1 MLNSIVHHCNI
12 YKVLNKMK
20 FIVAAD
26 TQIGLY
32 SHFSNIKNKSE
43 IRTDSKE
50 FVKLDFLNLKPTT
63 SFDFEISNFKKL
75 RNELND
81 EDFLFVTILGDLI
94 NDADNQNQ
102 LNEFQKIIN
111 DFNVDNKIYLVPGNH
126 DVCIPAKDD
135 NISEYSLNLY
145 RERFGPDYYKVEHDD
160 LKLIFLNSSI
170 FRNHKNFLKD
180 YNNQLNLLKDAVN
193 DYDEDLFIFMHHPL
207 YAEDVN
213 EDKNTWNIDKE
224 TRLDIIDILSNHNK
238 SVNIFSGH
246 MHQNKINN
254 YKNIQNIVVSSI
266 GVPLRNDPS
275 GYYKVNYEN
284 KKLNYTFELLG
295 D

>member
-1 MLNSIVHHCNI
+1 
-12 YKVLNKMK
+12 MK

-32 SHFSNIKNKSE
+32 SHFSNIKDKSE
-43 IRTDSKE
+43 IRTNSIE

-63 SFDFEISNFKKL
+63 SFDFEISNFNRL
-75 RNELND
+75 RTELND
-81 EDFLFVTILGDLI
+81 EDFLFLTILGDLI

-111 DFNVDNKIYLVPGNH
+111 DFNLDNKIYLVPGNH
-126 DVCIPAKDD
+126 DVCIPAKEDK
-135 NISEYSLNLY
+135 ISEYSLNLY
-145 RERFGPDYYKVEHDD
+145 RERFGPDYYKVEHDN

-180 YNNQLNLLKDAVN
+180 YNNQLNLLKDAIY
-193 DYDEDLFIFMHHPL
+193 DYYEDLFIFMHHPL

-213 EDKNTWNIDKE
+213 EDKSTWNIDKE
-224 TRLDIIDILSNHNK
+224 TRLEIIDILSNHNK

-254 YKNIQNIVVSSI
+254 YKNIKNIVVSSI
-266 GVPLRNDPS
+266 GVPLGNDPS

-284 KKLNYTFELLG
+284 KNLNYTFELLG

>member
-1 MLNSIVHHCNI
+1 MLNSIVHNGNI
-12 YKVLNKMK
+12 YKVLKKMK

-32 SHFSNIKNKSE
+32 SHFSNIKDKSE
-43 IRTDSKE
+43 IRTNSIE

-63 SFDFEISNFKKL
+63 SFDFEISNFNRL
-75 RNELND
+75 RTELND
-81 EDFLFVTILGDLI
+81 EDFLFLTILGDLI

-111 DFNVDNKIYLVPGNH
+111 DFNLDNKIYLVPGNH
-126 DVCIPAKDD
+126 DVCIPAKEDK
-135 NISEYSLNLY
+135 ISEYSLNLY
-145 RERFGPDYYKVEHDD
+145 RERFGPDYYKVEHDN

-180 YNNQLNLLKDAVN
+180 YNNQLNLLKDAVH

-213 EDKNTWNIDKE
+213 EDKSTWNIDKE
-224 TRLDIIDILSNHNK
+224 TRLEIIDILSNHNK

-254 YKNIQNIVVSSI
+254 YKNIKNIVVSSI
-266 GVPLRNDPS
+266 GVPLGNDPS

-284 KKLNYTFELLG
+284 KNLNYTFELLG

>member
-12 YKVLNKMK
+12 YKVLKKMK

-32 SHFSNIKNKSE
+32 SHFSNIKDKSE
-43 IRTDSKE
+43 IRTNSIE

-63 SFDFEISNFKKL
+63 SFDFEISNFNRL
-75 RNELND
+75 RTELND
-81 EDFLFVTILGDLI
+81 EDFLFLTILGDLI

-126 DVCIPAKDD
+126 DVCIPAKEDK
-135 NISEYSLNLY
+135 ISEYSLNLY
-145 RERFGPDYYKVEHDD
+145 RERFGPDYYKVEHDN

-180 YNNQLNLLKDAVN
+180 YNNQLNLLKDAIY

-213 EDKNTWNIDKE
+213 EDKSTWNIDKE
-224 TRLDIIDILSNHNK
+224 TRLEIIDILSNHNK

-254 YKNIQNIVVSSI
+254 YKNIKNIVVSSI
-266 GVPLRNDPS
+266 GVPLGNDPS

-284 KKLNYTFELLG
+284 KNLNYTFELLG

>member
-12 YKVLNKMK
+12 YKVLEKMK

-32 SHFSNIKNKSE
+32 SHFSNIKDKSE
-43 IRTDSKE
+43 IRTNSIE

-63 SFDFEISNFKKL
+63 SFDFEISNFNRL
-75 RNELND
+75 RTELND
-81 EDFLFVTILGDLI
+81 EDFIFLTILGDLI

-111 DFNVDNKIYLVPGNH
+111 DFNLDNKIYLVPGNH
-126 DVCIPAKDD
+126 DVCIPAKEDK
-135 NISEYSLNLY
+135 ISEYSLNLY
-145 RERFGPDYYKVEHDD
+145 RERFGPDYYKVEHDN

-180 YNNQLNLLKDAVN
+180 YNNQLNLLKDAIY

-213 EDKNTWNIDKE
+213 EDKSTWNIDKE
-224 TRLDIIDILSNHNK
+224 TRLEIIDILSNHNK

-254 YKNIQNIVVSSI
+254 YKNIKNIVVSSI
-266 GVPLRNDPS
+266 GVPLGNDPS

-284 KKLNYTFELLG
+284 KNLNYTFELLG

>member
-1 MLNSIVHHCNI
+1 
-12 YKVLNKMK
+12 MK

-32 SHFSNIKNKSE
+32 SHFSNIKDKSE
-43 IRTDSKE
+43 IRTNSIE

-63 SFDFEISNFKKL
+63 SFDFEISNFNRL
-75 RNELND
+75 RTELND
-81 EDFLFVTILGDLI
+81 ENFLFLTILGDLI

-111 DFNVDNKIYLVPGNH
+111 DFNLDNKIYLVPGNH
-126 DVCIPAKDD
+126 DVCIPAKEDK
-135 NISEYSLNLY
+135 ISEYSLNLY
-145 RERFGPDYYKVEHDD
+145 RERFGPDYYKVEHDN

-180 YNNQLNLLKDAVN
+180 YNNQLNLLKDAIY

-213 EDKNTWNIDKE
+213 EDKSTWNIDKE
-224 TRLDIIDILSNHNK
+224 TRLEIIDILSNHNK

-254 YKNIQNIVVSSI
+254 YKNIKNIVVSSI
-266 GVPLRNDPS
+266 GVPLGNDPS

-284 KKLNYTFELLG
+284 KNLNYTFELLG

>member
-1 MLNSIVHHCNI
+1 
-12 YKVLNKMK
+12 MK

-32 SHFSNIKNKSE
+32 SHFSNIKDKSE
-43 IRTDSKE
+43 IRTNSIE

-63 SFDFEISNFKKL
+63 SFDFEISNFNRL
-75 RNELND
+75 RTELND
-81 EDFLFVTILGDLI
+81 EDFLFLTILGDLI

-126 DVCIPAKDD
+126 DVCIPAKEDK
-135 NISEYSLNLY
+135 ISEYSLNLY
-145 RERFGPDYYKVEHDD
+145 RERFGPDYYKVEHDN

-180 YNNQLNLLKDAVN
+180 YNNQLNLLKDAVHG
-193 DYDEDLFIFMHHPL
+193 YDEDLFIFMHHPL

-213 EDKNTWNIDKE
+213 EDKSTWNIDKE
-224 TRLDIIDILSNHNK
+224 TRLEIIDILSNHNK

-254 YKNIQNIVVSSI
+254 YKNIKNIVVSSI
-266 GVPLRNDPS
+266 GVPLGNDPS

-284 KKLNYTFELLG
+284 KNLNYTFELLG

>member
-1 MLNSIVHHCNI
+1 
-12 YKVLNKMK
+12 MK

-63 SFDFEISNFKKL
+63 SFDFEISNFNKL
-75 RNELND
+75 RTSLND
-81 EDFLFVTILGDLI
+81 ENFLFLTILGDLI

-126 DVCIPAKDD
+126 DVCIPAKEDK
-135 NISEYSLNLY
+135 ISEYSLNLY
-145 RERFGPDYYKVEHDD
+145 RERFGPDYYKVEHDN

-180 YNNQLNLLKDAVN
+180 YINQLNLLKDAMH

-213 EDKNTWNIDKE
+213 EDKSTWNIDKE
-224 TRLDIIDILSNHNK
+224 TRHEIIDILSNHNK
-238 SVNIFSGH
+238 SVTIFSGH

-254 YKNIQNIVVSSI
+254 YKNIKNIIVSSI
-266 GVPLRNDPS
+266 GVPLGNDPS

-284 KKLNYTFELLG
+284 KNLNYRFELLG

>member
-1 MLNSIVHHCNI
+1 
-12 YKVLNKMK
+12 
-20 FIVAAD
+20 
-26 TQIGLY
+26 
-32 SHFSNIKNKSE
+32 
-43 IRTDSKE
+43 
-50 FVKLDFLNLKPTT
+50 
-63 SFDFEISNFKKL
+63 
-75 RNELND
+75 
-81 EDFLFVTILGDLI
+81 
-94 NDADNQNQ
+94 
-102 LNEFQKIIN
+102 
-111 DFNVDNKIYLVPGNH
+111 
-126 DVCIPAKDD
+126 
-135 NISEYSLNLY
+135 
-145 RERFGPDYYKVEHDD
+145 
-160 LKLIFLNSSI
+160 
-170 FRNHKNFLKD
+170 
-180 YNNQLNLLKDAVN
+180 
-193 DYDEDLFIFMHHPL
+193 MHHPL

>member
-1 MLNSIVHHCNI
+1 
-12 YKVLNKMK
+12 MK

-32 SHFSNIKNKSE
+32 SHFSNIKDKSE
-43 IRTDSKE
+43 IRTNSIE

-63 SFDFEISNFKKL
+63 SFDFEISNFNRL
-75 RNELND
+75 RTELND
-81 EDFLFVTILGDLI
+81 EDFLFLTILGDLI

-111 DFNVDNKIYLVPGNH
+111 DFNLDNKIYLVPGNH
-126 DVCIPAKDD
+126 DVCIPAKEDK
-135 NISEYSLNLY
+135 ISEYSLNLY
-145 RERFGPDYYKVEHDD
+145 RERFGPDYYKVEHDN

-180 YNNQLNLLKDAVN
+180 YNNQLNLLKDAVHG
-193 DYDEDLFIFMHHPL
+193 YDEDLFIFMHHPL

-213 EDKNTWNIDKE
+213 EDKSTWNIDKE
-224 TRLDIIDILSNHNK
+224 TRLEIIDILSNHNK

-254 YKNIQNIVVSSI
+254 YKNIKNIVVSSI
-266 GVPLRNDPS
+266 GVPLGNDPS

-284 KKLNYTFELLG
+284 KNLNYTFELLG

>member
-1 MLNSIVHHCNI
+1 
-12 YKVLNKMK
+12 MK

-26 TQIGLY
+26 TQLGLY
-32 SHFSNIKNKSE
+32 SHFSNIKNESE
-43 IRTDSKE
+43 IRSDRLESKE
-50 FVKLDFLNLKPTT
+50 FVKLDFLNLKPT
-63 SFDFEISNFKKL
+63 SSLDFEISNFYTL
-75 RNELND
+75 LNEIND
-81 EDFLFVTILGDLI
+81 ENFSFLTILGDLI
-94 NDADNQNQ
+94 NDADDQNQ
-102 LNEFQKIIN
+102 LNAFQATIN
-111 DFNVDNKIYLVPGNH
+111 NFSKNKKIYLVPGNH
-126 DVCIPAKDD
+126 DVCIPAKEDKMSD
-135 NISEYSLNLY
+135 YALNLY
-145 RERFGPDYYKVEHDD
+145 RERFGPDYYKVEHDN

-180 YNNQLNLLKDAVN
+180 YNNQLNLLKDAVH

-213 EDKNTWNIDKE
+213 EDKSTWNIDKE
-224 TRLDIIDILSNHNK
+224 TRLEIIDILSNHNK

-254 YKNIQNIVVSSI
+254 YKNIKNIVVSSI
-266 GVPLRNDPS
+266 GVPLGNDPS

-284 KKLNYTFELLG
+284 KNLNYTFELLG

>member
-12 YKVLNKMK
+12 YKVLKKMK

-32 SHFSNIKNKSE
+32 SHFSNIKDKSE
-43 IRTDSKE
+43 IRTNSIE

-63 SFDFEISNFKKL
+63 SFDFEISNFNRL
-75 RNELND
+75 RTELND
-81 EDFLFVTILGDLI
+81 EDFLFLTILGDLI

-111 DFNVDNKIYLVPGNH
+111 DFNLDNKIYLVPGNH
-126 DVCIPAKDD
+126 DVCIPAKEDK
-135 NISEYSLNLY
+135 ISEYSLNLY
-145 RERFGPDYYKVEHDD
+145 RERFGPDYYKVEHDN

-180 YNNQLNLLKDAVN
+180 YNNQLNLLKDAIY

-213 EDKNTWNIDKE
+213 EDKSTWNIDKE
-224 TRLDIIDILSNHNK
+224 TRLEIIDILSNHNK

-254 YKNIQNIVVSSI
+254 YKNIKNIVVSSI
-266 GVPLRNDPS
+266 GVPLGNDPS

-284 KKLNYTFELLG
+284 KNLNYTFELLG

>member
-1 MLNSIVHHCNI
+1 
-12 YKVLNKMK
+12 MK

-32 SHFSNIKNKSE
+32 SHFSNIKDKSE
-43 IRTDSKE
+43 IRTNSIE

-63 SFDFEISNFKKL
+63 SFDFEISNFNRL
-75 RNELND
+75 RTELND
-81 EDFLFVTILGDLI
+81 EDFLFLTILGDLI

-111 DFNVDNKIYLVPGNH
+111 DFNLDNKIYLVPGNH
-126 DVCIPAKDD
+126 DVCIPAKEDK
-135 NISEYSLNLY
+135 ISEYSLNLY
-145 RERFGPDYYKVEHDD
+145 RERFGPDYYKVEHDN

-180 YNNQLNLLKDAVN
+180 YNNQLNLLKDAVHG
-193 DYDEDLFIFMHHPL
+193 YDEDLFIFMHHPL

-213 EDKNTWNIDKE
+213 EDKSTWNIDKE
-224 TRLDIIDILSNHNK
+224 TRLEIIDILSNHNK

-254 YKNIQNIVVSSI
+254 YKNIKNIVVSSI
-266 GVPLRNDPS
+266 GVPLGNDPS
-275 GYYKVNYEN
+275 G
-284 KKLNYTFELLG
+284 
-295 D
+295 

>member
-1 MLNSIVHHCNI
+1 
-12 YKVLNKMK
+12 MK

-32 SHFSNIKNKSE
+32 SHFSNIKDKSE
-43 IRTDSKE
+43 IRTNSKE

-135 NISEYSLNLY
+135 KISEYSLNLY
-145 RERFGPDYYKVEHDD
+145 RERFGPDYYKVEHDN

-224 TRLDIIDILSNHNK
+224 TRLEIIDILSNHNK

-254 YKNIQNIVVSSI
+254 YKNIKNIVVSSI
-266 GVPLRNDPS
+266 GVPLGNDPS

>member
-1 MLNSIVHHCNI
+1 
-12 YKVLNKMK
+12 MK

-32 SHFSNIKNKSE
+32 SHFSNIKDKSE
-43 IRTDSKE
+43 IRTNSIE

-63 SFDFEISNFKKL
+63 SFDFEISNFNRL
-75 RNELND
+75 RTELND
-81 EDFLFVTILGDLI
+81 EDFLFLTILGDLI

-111 DFNVDNKIYLVPGNH
+111 DFNLDNKIYLVPGNH
-126 DVCIPAKDD
+126 DVCIPAKEDK
-135 NISEYSLNLY
+135 ISEYSLNLY
-145 RERFGPDYYKVEHDD
+145 RERFGPDYYKVEHDN

-180 YNNQLNLLKDAVN
+180 YNNQLNLLKDAVHG
-193 DYDEDLFIFMHHPL
+193 YDEDLFVFMHHPL

-213 EDKNTWNIDKE
+213 EDKSTWNIDKE
-224 TRLDIIDILSNHNK
+224 TRLEIIDILSNHNK

-254 YKNIQNIVVSSI
+254 YKNIKNIVVSSI
-266 GVPLRNDPS
+266 GVPLGNDPS

-284 KKLNYTFELLG
+284 KNLNYTFELLG

>member
-32 SHFSNIKNKSE
+32 SHCSNIKNKSE

-63 SFDFEISNFKKL
+63 SFDFEISNFNKL
-75 RNELND
+75 RIALND
-81 EDFLFVTILGDLI
+81 ENFLFLTILGDLI
-94 NDADNQNQ
+94 NDSDNQNQ
-102 LNEFQKIIN
+102 LNAFQKIIKN
-111 DFNVDNKIYLVPGNH
+111 FNIDSKIYLVPGNH
-126 DVCIPAKDD
+126 DVCIPAKEDKV
-135 NISEYSLNLY
+135 SEFSLNLY
-145 RERFGPDYYKVEHDD
+145 RERFGPDYYKIEHDN

-170 FRNHKNFLKD
+170 FRNHKKFLND
-180 YNNQLNLLKDAVN
+180 YNNQLNLLKDALY

-213 EDKNTWNIDKE
+213 ENKNTWNIDKE
-224 TRLDIIDILSNHNK
+224 TRVEIIDILSNHNK

-254 YKNIQNIVVSSI
+254 YKNIKNIIVSSI
-266 GVPLRNDPS
+266 GVPLGNDPS
-275 GYYKVNYEN
+275 GYYKVNYQN
-284 KKLNYTFELLG
+284 KNLNYKFELLG
-295 D
+295 G

>member
-1 MLNSIVHHCNI
+1 
-12 YKVLNKMK
+12 MK

-32 SHFSNIKNKSE
+32 SHFSNIKEKSG
-43 IRTDSKE
+43 IRTNSIE

-63 SFDFEISNFKKL
+63 SFDFEISNFNKL

-81 EDFLFVTILGDLI
+81 EDFLFITILGDLI

-102 LNEFQKIIN
+102 LNEFQKIIT

-135 NISEYSLNLY
+135 KISEYSLNLY
-145 RERFGPDYYKVEHDD
+145 RERFGPDYYKVEHDN

-213 EDKNTWNIDKE
+213 EDKNTWEKFKQ
-224 TRLDIIDILSNHNK
+224 SK
-238 SVNIFSGH
+238 S
-246 MHQNKINN
+246 KI
-254 YKNIQNIVVSSI
+254 SS
-266 GVPLRNDPS
+266 
-275 GYYKVNYEN
+275 
-284 KKLNYTFELLG
+284 LG
-295 D
+295 ICIKIK

>member
-1 MLNSIVHHCNI
+1 
-12 YKVLNKMK
+12 MK

-32 SHFSNIKNKSE
+32 SHFSNIKDKSE
-43 IRTDSKE
+43 IRTNSKE

-266 GVPLRNDPS
+266 GVPLGNDPS

-284 KKLNYTFELLG
+284 KNLNYTFELLG

>member
-1 MLNSIVHHCNI
+1 
-12 YKVLNKMK
+12 MK

-32 SHFSNIKNKSE
+32 SHFSNIKDKSE
-43 IRTDSKE
+43 VRTNSIE

-63 SFDFEISNFKKL
+63 SFDFEISNFNRL
-75 RNELND
+75 RTELND
-81 EDFLFVTILGDLI
+81 ENFLFLTILGDLI
-94 NDADNQNQ
+94 NDADDQNQ
-102 LNEFQKIIN
+102 LIEFQKIIN

-126 DVCIPAKDD
+126 DVCIPAKEDK
-135 NISEYSLNLY
+135 ISEYSLNLY
-145 RERFGPDYYKVEHDD
+145 RERFGPDYYKVEHDN

-180 YNNQLNLLKDAVN
+180 YNNQLNLLKDAVHG
-193 DYDEDLFIFMHHPL
+193 YDEDLFIFMHHPL

-213 EDKNTWNIDKE
+213 EDKSTWNIDKE
-224 TRLDIIDILSNHNK
+224 TRLEIIDILSNHNK

-254 YKNIQNIVVSSI
+254 YKNIKNIVVSSI
-266 GVPLRNDPS
+266 GVPLGNDPS

-284 KKLNYTFELLG
+284 KNLNYTFELLG

>member
-1 MLNSIVHHCNI
+1 
-12 YKVLNKMK
+12 MK

-32 SHFSNIKNKSE
+32 SHFSNIKDKSE
-43 IRTDSKE
+43 IRTNSKE

-135 NISEYSLNLY
+135 KISEYSLNLY
-145 RERFGPDYYKVEHDD
+145 RERFGPDYYKVEHDN

-224 TRLDIIDILSNHNK
+224 TRLEIIDILSNHNK

-266 GVPLRNDPS
+266 GVPLGNDPS

>member
-1 MLNSIVHHCNI
+1 
-12 YKVLNKMK
+12 MK

-32 SHFSNIKNKSE
+32 SHFSNIKEKSG
-43 IRTDSKE
+43 IRTNSIE

-63 SFDFEISNFKKL
+63 SFDFEISNFNKL
-75 RNELND
+75 INELND
-81 EDFLFVTILGDLI
+81 EDFLFITILGDLI

-135 NISEYSLNLY
+135 KISEYSLNLY
-145 RERFGPDYYKVEHDD
+145 RERFGPDYYKVEHDN

-193 DYDEDLFIFMHHPL
+193 HYDEDLFIFMHHPL

-224 TRLDIIDILSNHNK
+224 TRLEIIDILSNHNK

-254 YKNIQNIVVSSI
+254 YKNIKNIVVSSI
-266 GVPLRNDPS
+266 GVPLGNDPS

>member
-12 YKVLNKMK
+12 YKVLKKMK

-32 SHFSNIKNKSE
+32 SHFSNIKDKSE
-43 IRTDSKE
+43 IRTNSIE

-63 SFDFEISNFKKL
+63 SFDFEISNFNRL
-75 RNELND
+75 RTELYD
-81 EDFLFVTILGDLI
+81 EDFLFLTILGDLI

-111 DFNVDNKIYLVPGNH
+111 DFNLDNKIYLVPGNH
-126 DVCIPAKDD
+126 DVCIPAKEDK
-135 NISEYSLNLY
+135 ISEYSLNLY
-145 RERFGPDYYKVEHDD
+145 RERFGPDYYKVEHDN

-180 YNNQLNLLKDAVN
+180 YNNQLNLLKDAVH

-224 TRLDIIDILSNHNK
+224 TRLEIIDILSNHNK

-254 YKNIQNIVVSSI
+254 YKNIKNIVVSSI
-266 GVPLRNDPS
+266 GVPLGNDPS

-284 KKLNYTFELLG
+284 KNLNYTFELLG

>member
-1 MLNSIVHHCNI
+1 MLNSIVHYCNI

-63 SFDFEISNFKKL
+63 SFDFEISNFNKL
-75 RNELND
+75 RTSLND
-81 EDFLFVTILGDLI
+81 ENFLFLTILGDLI

-126 DVCIPAKDD
+126 DVCIPAKEDK
-135 NISEYSLNLY
+135 ISEYSLNLY
-145 RERFGPDYYKVEHDD
+145 RERFGPDYYKVEHDN

-180 YNNQLNLLKDAVN
+180 YNNQLNLLKDAMH

-213 EDKNTWNIDKE
+213 EDKSTWNIDKE
-224 TRLDIIDILSNHNK
+224 TRHEIIDILSNHNK
-238 SVNIFSGH
+238 SVTIFSGH

-254 YKNIQNIVVSSI
+254 YKNIKNIIVSSI
-266 GVPLRNDPS
+266 GVPLGNDPS

-284 KKLNYTFELLG
+284 KNLNYRFELLG

>member
-1 MLNSIVHHCNI
+1 
-12 YKVLNKMK
+12 MK

-32 SHFSNIKNKSE
+32 SHFSNIKDKSE
-43 IRTDSKE
+43 IRTNSKE

-224 TRLDIIDILSNHNK
+224 TRLEIIDILSNHNK

-266 GVPLRNDPS
+266 GVPLGNDPS

>member
-1 MLNSIVHHCNI
+1 
-12 YKVLNKMK
+12 MK

-32 SHFSNIKNKSE
+32 SHFSNIKDKSE
-43 IRTDSKE
+43 IRTNSIE

-63 SFDFEISNFKKL
+63 SFDFEISNFNRL
-75 RNELND
+75 RTELND
-81 EDFLFVTILGDLI
+81 EDFLFLTILGDLI

-111 DFNVDNKIYLVPGNH
+111 DFNLDNKIYLVPGNH
-126 DVCIPAKDD
+126 DVCIPAKEDK
-135 NISEYSLNLY
+135 ISEYSLNLY
-145 RERFGPDYYKVEHDD
+145 RERFGPDYYKVEHDN

-180 YNNQLNLLKDAVN
+180 YNNQLNLLKDAVHG
-193 DYDEDLFIFMHHPL
+193 YDEDLFIFMHHPL

-213 EDKNTWNIDKE
+213 EDKSTWNIDKE
-224 TRLDIIDILSNHNK
+224 TRLEIIDILSNHNK

-254 YKNIQNIVVSSI
+254 YKNIKNIVVSSI
-266 GVPLRNDPS
+266 GVPLGNDPS

-284 KKLNYTFELLG
+284 KNLNYTFELLE

>member
-1 MLNSIVHHCNI
+1 
-12 YKVLNKMK
+12 MK

-32 SHFSNIKNKSE
+32 SHFSNIKEKSG
-43 IRTDSKE
+43 IRTNSIE

-63 SFDFEISNFKKL
+63 SFDFEISNFNKL
-75 RNELND
+75 INELND
-81 EDFLFVTILGDLI
+81 EDFLFITILGDLI

-102 LNEFQKIIN
+102 LNEFQKIIT

-135 NISEYSLNLY
+135 KISEYSLNLY
-145 RERFGPDYYKVEHDD
+145 RERFGPDYYKVEHDN

-224 TRLDIIDILSNHNK
+224 TRLEIIDILSNHNK

-254 YKNIQNIVVSSI
+254 YKNIKNIVVSSI
-266 GVPLRNDPS
+266 GVPLGNDPS

-284 KKLNYTFELLG
+284 KNLNYTFELLG

>member
-1 MLNSIVHHCNI
+1 
-12 YKVLNKMK
+12 MK

-32 SHFSNIKNKSE
+32 SHFSNIKDKSE
-43 IRTDSKE
+43 IRTNSIE

-63 SFDFEISNFKKL
+63 SFDFEILNFNRL
-75 RNELND
+75 RTELND
-81 EDFLFVTILGDLI
+81 EDFLFLTILGDLI

-111 DFNVDNKIYLVPGNH
+111 DFNLDNKIYLVPGNH
-126 DVCIPAKDD
+126 DVCIPAKEDK
-135 NISEYSLNLY
+135 ISEYSLNLY
-145 RERFGPDYYKVEHDD
+145 RERFGPDYYKVEHDN

-180 YNNQLNLLKDAVN
+180 YNNQLNLLKDAIY

-213 EDKNTWNIDKE
+213 EDKSTWNIDKE
-224 TRLDIIDILSNHNK
+224 TRLEIIDILSNHNK

-254 YKNIQNIVVSSI
+254 YKNIKNIVVSSI
-266 GVPLRNDPS
+266 GVPLGNDPS

-284 KKLNYTFELLG
+284 KNLNYTFELLG